1 MSMSIVS
8 TLEATPI
15 EAPSSTSDLVKALRH
30 VSPLE
35 GLEERD
41 YLWLAEH
48 GREIHVDA
56 GKVLFHQDDPA
67 EYMSIILHGE
77 IHVRRRMGAGSEL
90 FIGRA
95 GEITGLLPFSRM
107 KTHGGEGVAMGPV
120 WLLAFN
126 KATFPEML
134 QTIPSMKARL
144 VALLLDRVREVTRME
159 QQVEKLSAL
168 NKLAG
173 NLAHELN
180 NPASAAQ
187 RSAMHLQQEL
197 RNYGHRKFEL
207 GSLCLPKEKI
217 EGIRAWEQALPSR
230 AAAQT
235 DVGVARA
242 DREQAIQ
249 QWLEGHAVP
258 DAWNAAPVLTERGL
272 TAPHLES
279 LAEFLD
285 ANALPAFLSQFASTL
300 RTEEMTVAI
309 LHSTAR
315 IFDLI
320 EAIKDYSYLDQAP
333 LQDIDMPQAI
343 RNTLAMLQ
351 SRLANVQV
359 VEKFEPNLPRITAFG
374 AELNQVWMALLEN
387 ALDAMEDRGRLEVV
401 LATDPEWLKVE
412 IHDNGIGIPPEMKD
426 RIFEPFFTTKPP
438 GKGLGMGLDTVMR
451 IIRKHRGHI
460 SVTSKPGDTCFQV
473 MLPREQW
480 RAY

>member
-1 MSMSIVS
+1 MSLVTELDTLPAQNS
-8 TLEATPI
+8 TPVPE
-15 EAPSSTSDLVKALRH
+15 LVAALRA

-35 GLEERD
+35 GLEEND
-41 YLWLAEH
+41 YIWLAEH
-48 GREIHVDA
+48 GRELCVEA
-56 GKVLFHQDDPA
+56 GRVIFRQEDPA
-67 EYMSIILHGE
+67 EYMSILLSGE
-77 IHVRRRMGAGSEL
+77 VHVRRRMGAGTEL

-95 GEITGLLPFSRM
+95 GEITGVLPFSRM

-120 WLLAFN
+120 WLLAFHN
-126 KATFPEML
+126 SIFPEML
-134 QTIPSMKARL
+134 QTIPSLKARL

-173 NLAHELN
+173 NLSHELN

-207 GSLCLPKEKI
+207 GTLCLPAEKI
-217 EGIRAWEQALPSR
+217 ERIRSWEQTLPPLTLEPAS
-230 AAAQT
+230 
-235 DVGVARA
+235 VGVARS
-242 DREQAIQ
+242 DQEQGIQ
-249 QWLEGHAVP
+249 RWLESHGVP
-258 DAWNAAPVLTERGL
+258 EAWNAAPVLTERGVSI
-272 TAPHLES
+272 PHLEALS
-279 LAEFLD
+279 EFLD
-285 ANALPAFLSQFASTL
+285 TSALPVFLSQFSSTL
-300 RTEEMTVAI
+300 RTEEMTAAI

-333 LQDIDMPQAI
+333 LQDIDMPQAL

-351 SRLANVQV
+351 SRLSKIQV
-359 VEKFEPNLPRITAFG
+359 VENFEPDLPRITAFG

-387 ALDAMEDRGRLEVV
+387 ALDAMEDRGRLEVR
-401 LATDPEWLKVE
+401 LSSDTEWLKVE
-412 IHDNGIGIPPEMKD
+412 IRDNGVGIPPEMKD

-460 SVTSKPGDTCFQV
+460 SVTSHPGDTCFQV